1 MSPMKP
7 SQAAEGA
14 IRYGRSPY
22 AAWRGEPLTPLGRS
36 MLQLVA
42 AAWRAGHLLSLDQL
56 WFDLVEQGHALED
69 VRETHA
75 EFFARR
81 LLLLDRSCL
90 VPGVGALI
98 ELGDAEA
105 EADLGTL
112 AKLVSEIRR
121 SYRPD
126 LRELP
131 LATLATAL
139 ARPLDEVRR
148 FAALV
153 PTFQEERGIVL
164 SVDVLAWGSFS
175 GFLAQVLRMEPA
187 PEPAAASA
195 EFSPMDVQLGFLP
208 SKVQWTNLGPY
219 EHATLELAP
228 FTVLVGGNGVGKT
241 SALQVLA
248 LCSRLGDHGL
258 SLFEGWSRRRDALPP
273 FAPPGMVRDGCKE
286 FSLQVTGEVLRRS
299 TRWKT
304 AQWGVTVENSERA
317 AVLHESVGELGERP
331 EAELEVGVG
340 DWLAPG
346 GQRAPLLLRPNQLAL
361 ARAEDPMLHPA
372 AISIRQSLERW
383 SIGTDLAIG
392 VDRAGQ
398 YVLLEP
404 RDDPDRQVSR
414 EFNEVLGAVLGGYKL
429 IAYPRHGGML
439 AGGMLADPRGR
450 KMPVAHAPSGVQRV
464 IEIFTELL
472 RPTPP
477 SLLAI
482 DELETHLHADVIGR
496 LIDVLRSFTDRTR
509 IVVTTHSAS
518 VLRAARV
525 DEVRVIRSG
534 VRASVIERADRD
546 PLLRELV
553 QTCSMDEL
561 LGLGAFAGPP

>member
-7 SQAAEGA
+7 SQAADGA

-42 AAWRAGHLLSLDQL
+42 AAWRAGHPLSTDQL
-56 WFDLVEQGHALED
+56 WFELVEQGHALDD
-69 VRETHA
+69 VRGAYHDLFHRQKTLKSEQ
-75 EFFARR
+75 ARPTPTIVA
-81 LLLLDRSCL
+81 LLK
-90 VPGVGALI
+90 
-98 ELGDAEA
+98 LGDADSEL
-105 EADLGTL
+105 DLAML
-112 AKLVSEIRR
+112 AKLVAEVRK
-121 SYRPD
+121 SYRPERGSLSLDALSSALD
-126 LRELP
+126 LP
-131 LATLATAL
+131 
-139 ARPLDEVRR
+139 PVEVRR
-148 FAALV
+148 LAPMF
-153 PTFQEERGIVL
+153 PSFQEDRIGL
-164 SVDVLAWGSFS
+164 SVDVLGWDSFPR
-175 GFLAQVLRMEPA
+175 FLAQLLPARPA
-187 PEPAAASA
+187 PPAPADFVSQ
-195 EFSPMDVQLGFLP
+195 VRLGFLP
-208 SKVQWTNLGPY
+208 SMVRWTNLGPY
-219 EHATLELAP
+219 EEATLELSP

-248 LCSRLGDHGL
+248 LCSGLGAHGL

-429 IAYPRHGGML
+429 IADPRHGR
-439 AGGMLADPRGR
+439 MLADPRGR
-450 KMPVAHAPSGVQRV
+450 KMPIAHAPSGVQRV
-464 IEIFTELL
+464 IQLFDELL

-534 VRASVIERADRD
+534 ARASVIERADRD